1 MRKLTFY
8 EKVLWIAIVCLVVST
23 AYLGYASV
31 PLLSNPVIGEVKE
44 SGLQLS
50 LNPSIIYLGESF
62 TLEAILTPA
71 TQGNSVTFYWNETN
85 TIGSTLTDASSM
97 ASISFTPSVSGI
109 YNFTATCN
117 YP

>member
-1 MRKLTFY
+1 MRKLIFY
-8 EKVLWIAIVCLVVST
+8 EKALWIAIVCLVVST
-23 AYLGYASV
+23 AYLAYAAQ
-31 PLLSNPVIGEVKE
+31 LLSNSVIGEVKE
-44 SGLQLS
+44 SRLQVSLS
-50 LNPSIIYLGESF
+50 SSVIYLGESF
-62 TLEAILTPA
+62 TLEATLTPA

-85 TIGSTLTDASSM
+85 TIGSASTDASSI